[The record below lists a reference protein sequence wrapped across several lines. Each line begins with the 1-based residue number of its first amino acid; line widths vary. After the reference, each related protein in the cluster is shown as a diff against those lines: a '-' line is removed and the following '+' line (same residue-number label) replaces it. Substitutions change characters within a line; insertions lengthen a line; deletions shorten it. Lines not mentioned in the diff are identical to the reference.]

1 MNVPLNKNKC
11 IMLKQIKTK
20 FIVFSIVI
28 IVLTIGI
35 PVFFL
40 INQLQE
46 NFEQRNEFMILGT
59 VDMLNSGLNYAMMQ
73 GFQKNV
79 RHILEKIALNPNI
92 ERIRIFKEDG
102 KISHSSDSTEIGK
115 NMFNIAKKH
124 IIKFRSEEKNIIKIN
139 NEGVY
144 SVIVPVANKP
154 ECQDCH
160 NEKQNIA
167 YLDIDTDLT
176 RAEVKFYTGIS
187 HMVFLGL
194 TILILLIFS
203 LYLLFTNLIH
213 NPLVKLNNV
222 IKEVTSGNLD
232 VQVNYYKDDEIGYLT
247 NSFNNMI
254 KELKR
259 SKEKIEELH
268 FAELFRA
275 DKFITLG
282 ELASEMAHEINNH
295 AAIISSRMEYLLMNF
310 EDKPIFMP
318 YKDDTEVILNR
329 IKSISKITGN
339 ILKHAKKTKKDFVEI
354 NLVKIINDTIILFE
368 SLAKKRN
375 IKIKSEIKTEKVT
388 IKGDPVQIEQALTNL
403 IKNALDAS
411 ADGGEIIISIY
422 EENNK
427 LCLEIKDFGTGI
439 DELNLVNIF
448 NPFYTTKSEEKG
460 TGLGLYIVKNI
471 CKNHN
476 AEIKVKS
483 RINEGTVFTIIFI
496 LEE

>member
-1 MNVPLNKNKC
+1 MIKK
-11 IMLKQIKTK
+11 IKTK
-20 FIVFSIVI
+20 FIVFSILII
-28 IVLTIGI
+28 IVTTGI

-40 INQLQE
+40 ITQLQE
-46 NFEQRNEFMILGT
+46 NFEQRNEFMIMGT

-92 ERIRIFKEDG
+92 VKIRIFKEDG

-115 NMFNIAKKH
+115 NMQNIAKQHITKFNKKETK
-124 IIKFRSEEKNIIKIN
+124 IIKLN

-144 SVIVPVANKP
+144 SVIIPVENKR
-154 ECQDCH
+154 ECKDCH
-160 NEKQNIA
+160 NEKVNIA

-187 HMVFLGL
+187 HMIFLGL
-194 TILILLIFS
+194 AILILLTFS
-203 LYLLFTNLIH
+203 LYMLFTTLIH

-222 IKEVTSGNLD
+222 ITEVAAGNLD
-232 VQVNYYKDDEIGYLT
+232 VEVNYYKDDEIGYLT
-247 NSFNNMI
+247 KSFNNMI
-254 KELKR
+254 KELKK

-268 FAELFRA
+268 FAELFRV

-310 EDKPIFMP
+310 ENKPVFAP
-318 YKDDTEVILNR
+318 YKNDTEVILNR

-339 ILKHAKKTKKDFVEI
+339 ILKHAKRNKKEFLEI
-354 NLVKIINDTIILFE
+354 NLVKIINDTILLFE

-375 IKIKSEIKTEKVT
+375 IKLKSYINTEKII
-388 IKGDPVQIEQALTNL
+388 IKGDAVQIEQALTNL

-411 ADGGEIIISIY
+411 YDGKDIIISLY

-427 LCLEIKDFGTGI
+427 LCLNVKDFGIGI
-439 DELNLVNIF
+439 SELELTNIF

-471 CKNHN
+471 CNTHN
-476 AEIKVKS
+476 AKISVKS
-483 RINEGTVFTIIFI
+483 KIKEGTEFTIMFR